1 MLDDKISSGY
11 YYWKIRFLI
20 NIIIIGAYWSTG
32 GLDNLKKTNN
42 KNKKNNNNQPPQG
55 ENIRVRS
62 PRKGEI
68 PGIVEQIL
76 GHGKLKVRCNDKNIR
91 LCRIPG
97 KMKKRIWIREGD
109 VVLVKPWDFQSD
121 EKADV
126 IWRYT
131 RTEANYLERRGFL
144 KI

>member
-1 MLDDKISSGY
+1 MRRGHGK
-11 YYWKIRFLI
+11 
-20 NIIIIGAYWSTG
+20 
-32 GLDNLKKTNN
+32 
-42 KNKKNNNNQPPQG
+42 QG
-55 ENIRVRS
+55 QGTQEMRRVRS

-68 PGIVEQIL
+68 AGVVEQIL
-76 GHGKLKVRCNDKNIR
+76 GHGKLKFRCDDGKIR
-91 LCRIPG
+91 LARIPG

-131 RTEANYLERRGFL
+131 RTEANWLERRGYL
-144 KI
+144 NL

>member
-1 MLDDKISSGY
+1 
-11 YYWKIRFLI
+11 
-20 NIIIIGAYWSTG
+20 
-32 GLDNLKKTNN
+32 LKKSN
-42 KNKKNNNNQPPQG
+42 NKKNNHNHNNNQNNG

-68 PGIVEQIL
+68 PGVVEEIL
-76 GHGKLKVRCNDKNIR
+76 GHGKLKVRCNDKKIR

-97 KMKKRIWIREGD
+97 KMKKRIWIRQGD

>member
-1 MLDDKISSGY
+1 MRRGRGK
-11 YYWKIRFLI
+11 
-20 NIIIIGAYWSTG
+20 
-32 GLDNLKKTNN
+32 
-42 KNKKNNNNQPPQG
+42 QG
-55 ENIRVRS
+55 QGTQEMRRVRS

-68 PGIVEQIL
+68 PGVVEQIL
-76 GHGKLKVRCNDKNIR
+76 GHGKLRVRCADGITR
-91 LCRIPG
+91 LSRIPG

-131 RTEANYLERRGFL
+131 RTEANWLERRGYL
-144 KI
+144 NL